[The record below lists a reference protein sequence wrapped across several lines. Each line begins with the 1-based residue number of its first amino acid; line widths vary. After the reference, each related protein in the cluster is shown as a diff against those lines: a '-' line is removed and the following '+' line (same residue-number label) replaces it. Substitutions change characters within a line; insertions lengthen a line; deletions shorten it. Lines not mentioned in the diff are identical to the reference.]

1 MGYNTDGNIT
11 VLGMHAF
18 ERVYLELS
26 VIKYPDRKLPV
37 DKEL

>member
-1 MGYNTDGNIT
+1 MEYNTDGNII
-11 VLGMHAF
+11 VLGVHAF

-26 VIKYPDRKLPV
+26 LIKYPDRKLPI